1 MKNKAAAALAAL
13 VLLFSGFTGG
23 FFLGR
28 NTRVQAIQTTK
39 TVSVQLPGETVV
51 VLKEVLVTLPP
62 ETTVPPVST
71 APTEAAPSRSNGN
84 TAANPWETTPKETEP
99 VATAPIAT
107 VPAETA
113 PITTVPTETAP
124 KATVPAE
131 TAPKT
136 TKPKEDTVS
145 FPVNINTASKKEL
158 DALPGIGE
166 VLAQR
171 IIDYR
176 NANGPFRSVSD
187 LIKVKGIGEKTL
199 AKLKPYATV

>member
-13 VLLFSGFTGG
+13 VLLFGGFTGG

-28 NTRVQAIQTTK
+28 NTRVGTIQTTK
-39 TVSVQLPGETVV
+39 TVNIEVPGETVV
-51 VLKEVLVTLPP
+51 VLQEVLVTLPP
-62 ETTVPPVST
+62 ETLPPTQPVETV
-71 APTEAAPSRSNGN
+71 PSRSGSGISSQSRE
-84 TAANPWETTPKETEP
+84 TAKADDSPSKSTRPKEEKVT
-99 VATAPIAT
+99 
-107 VPAETA
+107 
-113 PITTVPTETAP
+113 
-124 KATVPAE
+124 
-131 TAPKT
+131 
-136 TKPKEDTVS
+136 

-176 NANGPFRSVSD
+176 SGNGPFKSVND
-187 LIKVKGIGEKTL
+187 LVKVKGIGEKTL